1 MICQFRTRFVQNY
14 FRSIHTKTLLYD
26 WYGYEIKMMT
36 KSLVHLKKESITL
49 IQELRYTITVYQLL
63 DTFCQFLT
71 ITNLRRFVQHLHQ
84 ELFVLWPLYHN
95 GIFMLF
101 FTFLT
106 SDGLFTRV
114 IKLQYPF
121 LHFGDSR
128 SVVHSKLMLMCK
140 N

>member
-1 MICQFRTRFVQNY
+1 MVA
-14 FRSIHTKTLLYD
+14 
-26 WYGYEIKMMT
+26 
-36 KSLVHLKKESITL
+36 KSLVHFKKESITL

-71 ITNLRRFVQHLHQ
+71 ITNLRRVVQHLHQ

-121 LHFGDSR
+121 LYFSDSR